1 MPTEYPIA
9 ITIADI
15 VSPSGNVISA
25 FSVWSTSPPKTSSP
39 PNANIANVKK
49 DKILR
54 GVWYAGFGEVVK
66 SLIIFNIG
74 CLNWNLFNIKIL
86 FSALQLKMIEKSII
100 IKVD

>member
-15 VSPSGNVISA
+15 VSPLGNVISA

-66 SLIIFNIG
+66 SLIIAYNT
-74 CLNWNLFNIKIL
+74 
-86 FSALQLKMIEKSII
+86 LKCDWYSRSTCKVFIES
-100 IKVD
+100 